1 MNSFSIW
8 HWMVVLGFVVLPISV
23 MIWGHCINR
32 RNYPGQLKGFGGWL
46 IIIAVGV
53 WLAPLRNV
61 GEIGQLLAASDKMPV
76 AHLLDVSFVLSA
88 ILVIMQIV
96 QIVMMTKRSWRFP
109 SMFVGSSFYAIAI
122 VPLSGLWMVGYLYTL
137 YNVPVDVS
145 ANLYAREVGA
155 EWIGGSIPLMIW
167 MLYMVR
173 SRRVK
178 NTFCLGSL

>member
-1 MNSFSIW
+1 
-8 HWMVVLGFVVLPISV
+8 MVVLGIVVLPISA
-23 MIWGHCINR
+23 MIWGHCNNR
-32 RNYPGQLKGFGGWL
+32 RNYSGQLKGFGGWL

-53 WLAPLRNV
+53 WLAPLRNL

-76 AHLLDVSFVLSA
+76 AHLLDVSFILSA

-109 SMFVGSSFYAIAI
+109 SMFVFSSFFAVAI

-145 ANLYAREVGA
+145 ANIFAREVIA
-155 EWIGGSIPLMIW
+155 EWIGGTIPLMIW
-167 MLYMVR
+167 MLYIVR